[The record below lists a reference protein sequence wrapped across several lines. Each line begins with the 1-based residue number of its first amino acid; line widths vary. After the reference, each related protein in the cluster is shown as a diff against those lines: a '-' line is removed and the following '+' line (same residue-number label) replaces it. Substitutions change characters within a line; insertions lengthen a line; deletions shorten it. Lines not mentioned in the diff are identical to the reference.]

1 MVYTPN
7 KEIYAIEN
15 WRVWFIGILGTIKM
29 KLDQLNIAI
38 GQQDQLTD
46 YFRFVYEN
54 AETDWNVESA
64 LPLFGHGRSNEG
76 TEESKATKRYY
87 VEPTDKRFREIYLNF
102 DDSRNI
108 ESVVWFMDR
117 DKSELITLGELK
129 TLFGNFKIQN
139 IIYDETTEV
148 VFTPNFNENVGYV
161 RTSVLDLVERR
172 PDNSLYYEKD
182 DKEIEVDDNY
192 KVSSLILKIKKS
204 A

>member
-1 MVYTPN
+1 
-7 KEIYAIEN
+7 
-15 WRVWFIGILGTIKM
+15 M
-29 KLDQLNIAI
+29 KLEQLNISI

-54 AETDWNVESA
+54 AEVDWNVESA
-64 LPLFGHGRSNEG
+64 LPLFGEGKSNEG
-76 TEESKATKRYY
+76 TDESKAIKRYY

-108 ESVVWFMDR
+108 ESIVWFMDR

-129 TLFGNFKIQN
+129 TLFGDFKIQN

-148 VFTPNFNENVGYV
+148 VFTPNLNENVGYLK
-161 RTSVLDLVERR
+161 TSVLDWVEIR
-172 PDNSLYYEKD
+172 PDDSLYYMKD
-182 DKEIEVDDNY
+182 DKEIEVNDNY
-192 KVSSLILKIKKS
+192 KVSSLILKIKNC